1 MRSFR
6 FWRLLEERLEVG
18 GRWWRLRAWGGS
30 NEGVAAATRAAEQRL
45 RELRASAQRERGLL
59 TQYEYGTHALRE
71 EWLQLVQG
79 TEEAPEAL
87 VTRNRYGAP
96 VLNARALGMFDVDLP
111 EPSELRKF
119 LFWRRPP
126 PSPEVEALERLR
138 AFAAANP
145 RLSLR
150 LYRTPAG
157 LRVLRCD
164 AEMAPDSP
172 ETARFMEA
180 FRADP
185 LYEQLC
191 RKQRCFR
198 ARLGPKPWRVGLAA
212 PPATYPRE
220 GGAVEAF
227 ERWLGRYEAAARD
240 VAACRFLEALGPAR
254 IAPSLAKLVTL
265 HDEQS
270 GALREL
276 PLA

>member
-30 NEGVAAATRAAEQRL
+30 NEGPAAATHAAEQRL
-45 RELRASAQRERGLL
+45 RELKANAQRARGLL

-71 EWLQLVQG
+71 EWLQLVEG
-79 TEEAPEAL
+79 TDDAPTAL

-111 EPSELRKF
+111 EPSELQRF
-119 LFWRRPP
+119 LFWQRP
-126 PSPEVEALERLR
+126 PSPEAEALERLR
-138 AFAAANP
+138 SFASANP

-164 AEMAPDSP
+164 APMEPDAQ
-172 ETARFMEA
+172 ETARMMEA

-185 LYEQLC
+185 LYAQLC
-191 RKQRCFR
+191 RRQRCFR
-198 ARLGPKPWRVGLAA
+198 ARLGPKPWRVGLSA
-212 PPATYPRE
+212 PPGQFPRE
-220 GGAVEAF
+220 GGADGAF
-227 ERWLGRYEAAARD
+227 DAWLRRYEAASRG
-240 VAACRFLEALGPAR
+240 VAACRFVEALGPKT
-254 IAPSLAKLVTL
+254 IAPSLAKLVAL

-270 GALREL
+270 GALREQ